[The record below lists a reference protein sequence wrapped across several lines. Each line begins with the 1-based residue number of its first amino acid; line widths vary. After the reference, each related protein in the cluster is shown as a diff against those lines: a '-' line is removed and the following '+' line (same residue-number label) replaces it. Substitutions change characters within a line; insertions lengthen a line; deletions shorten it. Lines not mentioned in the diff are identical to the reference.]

1 MQDNKHHFSVW
12 ILLALYFLS
21 GVSSLAYE
29 VLWVRMLSIQFGVS
43 IFAAVITVAAFMA
56 GLGLGSFA
64 GIKLSNSVK
73 SPLLVFGMLE
83 IFIGLFSLLVPSIF
97 STFDPWLSGQFAA
110 SDVSWWYAVY
120 LIAALLI
127 LLVPAFVMGL
137 GFPLVISILSHSTL
151 GSNISLGKIYGINTL
166 GGVLGAL
173 LPLFL
178 LPAFGWLSSLRWIVL
193 LSLLIGLAVI
203 FLGLKYA
210 RPGEASHFPAQID
223 LSRIR
228 IFNLLLYAGIGAA
241 ALTLQIGWT
250 RLFGMIF
257 LRTEYVLAIILAV
270 FLVGIGLGS
279 LLAKQLTHSRWF
291 TLMPVLASSF
301 SVLSLWLIPVFSAW
315 IDKQTFTSLFGA
327 LLIEGGIIALLTLP
341 VTLVFGAWLP
351 LLNKKLCHDNLC
363 QDNMGGAW
371 LYGANS
377 VGAAIGA
384 LLAGF
389 VLIPAI
395 GSNAT
400 LCLAAVICFVLGI
413 VWSDNRKV
421 FAYVIV
427 LVIIAIPVLD
437 MPQVAV
443 LQPSTQARTKD
454 IYLYEDALAI
464 THVVEKSN
472 GQRIL
477 LSDLQRMDASTD
489 PGSVAVQKN
498 QARLPLILHE
508 NPQSIL
514 FLGLG
519 TGISA
524 AGSMGIP
531 NLDRVAVE
539 ISKGAIT
546 AASEYFSAVN
556 NNISQNMK
564 IVHDDA
570 KRYLINNP
578 QPYDVIVGDL
588 FHPDLV
594 GRSTLLSIQQFER
607 VYDHLNNNGVFVQW
621 LALNQ
626 FDVKSLNIVLRT
638 FDQTFDHSMLF
649 VDAFRL
655 ALVGVRG
662 EQLNATN
669 IMQHLQR
676 LGMANANTLTGGEG
690 GWTWLGRYWGEINV
704 TQKGPIQD
712 EWSPQIEFYLPK
724 IRYHDDFSLLKMLA
738 YLISQRPHINN
749 AVSDLAVDAADFEKF
764 ERSYIA
770 TDLAYRAWLALFEEK
785 PQEEL
790 RLFKLAYQA
799 NPKDR
804 WAGFA
809 LADRLFSSLNN
820 SNLDEREALQ
830 AVLNVRHDHTQALL
844 AMWMLEKKEGNSDAA
859 QRYKARLRALDPMNS
874 IFREKR

>member
-1 MQDNKHHFSVW
+1 MPDNKKHFSVW
-12 ILLALYFLS
+12 ILLTLYFLS

-29 VLWVRMLSIQFGVS
+29 VLWVRMLSIQFGAS

-56 GLGLGSFA
+56 GLGLGSFV
-64 GIKLSNSVK
+64 GIKLSSSVK
-73 SPLLVFGMLE
+73 SPLLVFGILE

-97 STFDPWLSGQFAA
+97 STIDPWLSGQFVT
-110 SDVSWWYAVY
+110 SDVSWWYGVY
-120 LIAALLI
+120 LVSALII
-127 LLVPAFVMGL
+127 LFVPAFVMGM
-137 GFPLVISILSHSTL
+137 GFPLVIRVLSHSRR

-166 GGVLGAL
+166 GGALGAL

-178 LPAFGWLSSLRWIVL
+178 LPAFGWLLSLRLVVL
-193 LSLLIGLAVI
+193 VSLVIGFAVV
-203 FLGLKYA
+203 FLGLRYA
-210 RPGEASHFPAQID
+210 KLQEPTHFASQTD

-228 IFNLLLYAGIGAA
+228 ISNLLLYAGIGAA
-241 ALTLQIGWT
+241 ALMLQIAWI

-270 FLVGIGLGS
+270 FLVGVALGS
-279 LLAKQLTHSRWF
+279 LLAKHLTHSRWF

-315 IDKQTFTSLFGA
+315 IDKQVFTSLLDA
-327 LLIEGGIIALLTLP
+327 LLVEGSIIALLSLP

-351 LLNKKLCHDNLC
+351 LLNKKLCHN
-363 QDNMGGAW
+363 NMGGAW

-377 VGAAIGA
+377 VGAAMGA

-389 VLIPAI
+389 ILIPAI
-395 GSNAT
+395 GSSAT
-400 LCLAAVICFVLGI
+400 LCLAAVTCFILGI
-413 VWSDNRKV
+413 IWSDNRKV

-427 LVIIAIPVLD
+427 LVIIALPVLD
-437 MPQVAV
+437 MPQVSV
-443 LQPSTQARTKD
+443 LQPGTQARTKD

-489 PGSVAVQKN
+489 PGSVVVQKN
-498 QARLPLILHE
+498 QARLPLILHA

-524 AGSMGIP
+524 AGSMGVP

-546 AASEYFSAVN
+546 AAREYFGEVN
-556 NNISQNMK
+556 NHISQNME

-570 KRYLINNP
+570 KRYLINNS
-578 QPYDVIVGDL
+578 QRYDVIVGDL

-594 GRSTLLSIQQFER
+594 GRSALLSIQQFKR
-607 VYDHLNNNGVFVQW
+607 AYDHLNNDGVFVQW
-621 LALNQ
+621 VALNQ

-638 FDQTFDHSMLF
+638 FDQVFDHSMLF

-662 EQLNATN
+662 KQLNAGN
-669 IMQHLQR
+669 IMQHLQQ

-724 IRYHDDFSLLKMLA
+724 IRYHDDFSLAKMLA
-738 YLISQRPHINN
+738 YLISQRPHINDAAN
-749 AVSDLAVDAADFEKF
+749 VLAVDTADFEKF

-770 TDLAYRAWLALFEEK
+770 TDLAYRAWLALFEEN

-804 WAGFA
+804 WVGFA
-809 LADRLFSSLNN
+809 LADRLFASLKN
-820 SNLDEREALQ
+820 SNLDEEEGLQ
-830 AVLNVRHDHTQALL
+830 AVLNVRDDHTQALL
-844 AMWMLEKKEGNSDAA
+844 AMWMKQRKLGNTDAA
-859 QRYKARLRALDPMNS
+859 QRYRERLKALDPLNI
-874 IFREKR
+874 IFRDQR